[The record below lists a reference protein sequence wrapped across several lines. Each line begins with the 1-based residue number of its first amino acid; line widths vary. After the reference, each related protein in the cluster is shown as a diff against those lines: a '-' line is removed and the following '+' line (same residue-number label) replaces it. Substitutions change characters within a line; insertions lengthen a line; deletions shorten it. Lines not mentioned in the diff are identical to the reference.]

1 MPNRFRDQEQEEL
14 ALLGPPHPG
23 EILRED
29 IWPQLKM
36 SKKAA
41 AKKMNVSRSAV
52 SNLLNERRRVSR
64 HLAAGLAEISGISVI
79 YWLVLQ
85 AHHDA
90 WQMER
95 DGYCRHPVRASD
107 SGSKRVQKARICAV
121 RTNPRGR
128 STGYHR
134 ELASSGRNFL
144 IDVEQRIKPR
154 RRASLSS
161 R

>member
-1 MPNRFRDQEQEEL
+1 MPNCRFRDQEREEL

-52 SNLLNERRRVSR
+52 ANLLNSR
-64 HLAAGLAEISGISVI
+64 HLAIGLAEISGISVI

-90 WQMER
+90 WQMDRE
-95 DGYCRHPVRASD
+95 GYCRHPARASNR
-107 SGSKRVQKARICAV
+107 GSKRIQKAGISAI
-121 RTNPRGR
+121 RTNARGR

-134 ELASSGRNFL
+134 ELAS
-144 IDVEQRIKPR
+144 
-154 RRASLSS
+154 
-161 R
+161 

>member
-1 MPNRFRDQEQEEL
+1 MPNCRFRDQEREEL

-29 IWPQLKM
+29 IWPHLKM

-41 AKKMNVSRSAV
+41 AKKMNVSLSAV

-64 HLAAGLAEISGISVI
+64 RIANGLAEISGISVI

-95 DGYCRHPVRASD
+95 DGYCRHSIRVSDRSSKPAQKVGISAIRAD
-107 SGSKRVQKARICAV
+107 AR
-121 RTNPRGR
+121 RR
-128 STGYHR
+128 SMGCDR
-134 ELASSGRNFL
+134 EPARSGRNFQGPNM
-144 IDVEQRIKPR
+144 V
-154 RRASLSS
+154 SS
-161 R
+161 NNS

>member
-1 MPNRFRDQEQEEL
+1 MPNCRFRDQEWEEL

-41 AKKMNVSRSAV
+41 AKKMNVSHSAI
-52 SNLLNERRRVSR
+52 SNLLNERRRISR
-64 HLAAGLAEISGISVI
+64 HLAIGLAEISGISVI

-95 DGYCRHPVRASD
+95 EGNCRHPVRASNRE
-107 SGSKRVQKARICAV
+107 SKRVQKAGISAI
-121 RTNPRGR
+121 RTDARRR
-128 STGYHR
+128 SMGCYR
-134 ELASSGRNFL
+134 ELASSGR
-144 IDVEQRIKPR
+144 
-154 RRASLSS
+154 RAQV
-161 R
+161 

>member
-1 MPNRFRDQEQEEL
+1 MPNCRFRDQEREEL

-52 SNLLNERRRVSR
+52 ANLLNERRRVSR
-64 HLAAGLAEISGISVI
+64 HLAIGLAEISGISVI

-90 WQMER
+90 WQMDRE
-95 DGYCRHPVRASD
+95 GYCRHPARASNR
-107 SGSKRVQKARICAV
+107 GSKRIQKAGISAIRANA
-121 RTNPRGR
+121 RRR

-134 ELASSGRNFL
+134 ELAS
-144 IDVEQRIKPR
+144 
-154 RRASLSS
+154 
-161 R
+161 

>member
-1 MPNRFRDQEQEEL
+1 MPNCRFRDQEWEEL

-41 AKKMNVSRSAV
+41 AKKMNVSHSAI
-52 SNLLNERRRVSR
+52 SNLLNERRRISR
-64 HLAAGLAEISGISVI
+64 HLAGLAEISGISVI

-95 DGYCRHPVRASD
+95 GEIAAIQLEQARVGVLWGATGNSPVQAGERKFKVMLKSFM
-107 SGSKRVQKARICAV
+107 C
-121 RTNPRGR
+121 
-128 STGYHR
+128 
-134 ELASSGRNFL
+134 L
-144 IDVEQRIKPR
+144 
-154 RRASLSS
+154 
-161 R
+161 